1 MHSRRS
7 QGARA
12 LPPLSLTLLGA
23 ALFGSALGGCA
34 EQPSGGSAPLV
45 ASASSAA
52 SAAPSD
58 AAPFDVASAI
68 ERARASFYERDGL
81 LVAGAETHRVELA
94 SGAFT
99 FVPAHDT
106 ARETLA
112 GLETLPTRS
121 PSAEARRTTSSGSLI
136 ARSTRI
142 EAETGLGAATAW
154 VGRGSLRADG
164 QLGEIRT
171 VDGAVL
177 MVRGSLVEE
186 LRNTREGLEQSW
198 HFAAAP
204 AGQEDLVVRV
214 STSGMTHVATTSTGE
229 HFADS
234 ATGLGVR
241 YGHGTFVDANGVR
254 TAVPVAFEGGEL
266 VLRVPSEVIDEAA
279 YPAVL
284 DPTISAE
291 ITIDAPV
298 TGPRGGNQVQP
309 AIASNGVN
317 TYLVVFTDGLFG
329 EDDVRGARFGADG
342 TLIDGN
348 SFPIALATGTNQSNP
363 AVTWNGTSWIV
374 AWQDGRN
381 TVDWDIYTTTVSS
394 TGAVGAVDGVAL
406 AATAGVNEQAP
417 SLASAGATTL
427 AAYRSGDDAS
437 SDVVGLRLNATG
449 VATDAVPFVIGGGA
463 GVQTTAQVAASATAF
478 LVSFDDDVDGAGGTA
493 NAVRVRRV
501 NAAGTALPD
510 ATSTLIAANAF
521 GGTVGWSGAT
531 TYLIA
536 WTGLDAGFYAIFTG
550 TVPVTGAIA
559 APAGVEVTPGAL
571 NRDYLE
577 PRLAWNGSEYLLA
590 YLDAFYDT
598 AMMAFTSATV
608 GARRLTTAGAASGAA
623 IDPTSISATTNQVD
637 VASIGS
643 SFYLVYTDQTGDTD
657 IRGTRI
663 TGTTVST
670 PAGQLL
676 SSGPNDQTSPVVA
689 SSGTGWAVAW
699 MDFRSA
705 AVDAWAA
712 ILDTN
717 GAVSGAPAL
726 IASGVGT
733 QGPTGIA
740 WAGSRY
746 LVVYDD
752 AGANIRAVTMTG
764 AGIASAP
771 FDIAVSTTLAALEGS
786 VACGPAAI
794 GCLVTFTE
802 YDTAVATVDT
812 SVRARRVDA
821 STPIATVGAPIT
833 VVAAADNQF
842 DSDVAASNTGFYVV
856 WTDARTP
863 TDVAIRGTRFR
874 PRREAPS
881 SAAQR
886 AHRRT
891 RRWRAMEPTSSSRSS
906 TSARAAPRPTTSTSS
921 GSAAARAR
929 CSEATSRSPPA
940 VTTSFSPRSPSAVA
954 TSSPGPTRALGTP
967 GSRARASRRAERSS
981 TPRAS
986 PSPS

>member
-1 MHSRRS
+1 
-7 QGARA
+7 
-12 LPPLSLTLLGA
+12 LGA

-45 ASASSAA
+45 ASESSAA
-52 SAAPSD
+52 SAAPSH

-68 ERARASFYERDGL
+68 ERARAAFYERDGL

-266 VLRVPSEVIDEAA
+266 VLRVPAEVIDEAA

-309 AIASNGVN
+309 AIASNGVD

-329 EDDVRGARFGADG
+329 EDDIRGARFGADG

-363 AVTWNGTSWIV
+363 AVTWNGTRWIV

-394 TGAVGAVDGVAL
+394 TGAVGAADGVAL
-406 AATAGVNEQAP
+406 AATPGVNEQGP
-417 SLASAGATTL
+417 SLASAGAVTL
-427 AAYRSGDDAS
+427 AAYRSGDDVS
-437 SDVVGLRLNATG
+437 SDVVGASPERDRRGHRRGSLRDRRRRRRADDRAGRRLG
-449 VATDAVPFVIGGGA
+449 QRVPRELRRRRRRCRRHGERRAGPPRQRRRHGA
-463 GVQTTAQVAASATAF
+463 ARCG
-478 LVSFDDDVDGAGGTA
+478 LDPHRGE
-493 NAVRVRRV
+493 RVRRDRGLERRHDV
-501 NAAGTALPD
+501 PRSHGPGSTRASTRSSRARFRSPAPSWRPQASRSLPGPSTATTSSPASRGTA
-510 ATSTLIAANAF
+510 
-521 GGTVGWSGAT
+521 
-531 TYLIA
+531 
-536 WTGLDAGFYAIFTG
+536 
-550 TVPVTGAIA
+550 
-559 APAGVEVTPGAL
+559 
-571 NRDYLE
+571 
-577 PRLAWNGSEYLLA
+577 
-590 YLDAFYDT
+590 
-598 AMMAFTSATV
+598 
-608 GARRLTTAGAASGAA
+608 
-623 IDPTSISATTNQVD
+623 
-637 VASIGS
+637 
-643 SFYLVYTDQTGDTD
+643 
-657 IRGTRI
+657 
-663 TGTTVST
+663 
-670 PAGQLL
+670 
-676 SSGPNDQTSPVVA
+676 
-689 SSGTGWAVAW
+689 
-699 MDFRSA
+699 
-705 AVDAWAA
+705 
-712 ILDTN
+712 
-717 GAVSGAPAL
+717 
-726 IASGVGT
+726 
-733 QGPTGIA
+733 
-740 WAGSRY
+740 
-746 LVVYDD
+746 
-752 AGANIRAVTMTG
+752 
-764 AGIASAP
+764 
-771 FDIAVSTTLAALEGS
+771 
-786 VACGPAAI
+786 
-794 GCLVTFTE
+794 
-802 YDTAVATVDT
+802 
-812 SVRARRVDA
+812 
-821 STPIATVGAPIT
+821 
-833 VVAAADNQF
+833 
-842 DSDVAASNTGFYVV
+842 
-856 WTDARTP
+856 
-863 TDVAIRGTRFR
+863 
-874 PRREAPS
+874 PS
-881 SAAQR
+881 
-886 AHRRT
+886 
-891 RRWRAMEPTSSSRSS
+891 TSSS
-906 TSARAAPRPTTSTSS
+906 TST
-921 GSAAARAR
+921 
-929 CSEATSRSPPA
+929 RS
-940 VTTSFSPRSPSAVA
+940 T
-954 TSSPGPTRALGTP
+954 
-967 GSRARASRRAERSS
+967 
-981 TPRAS
+981 TPR
-986 PSPS
+986 